1 MLQQNITIM
10 RILLYS
16 FLFTSFVSANS
27 FLTPMEKQWIGEH
40 KRIKACVERDW
51 APFSYVSTQGK
62 VVGLSKD
69 YTDAIT
75 DSIGLEI
82 EYIPYNHWEDILT
95 DTKLGKCD
103 LLNGLYY
110 TKDRAEYID
119 YTAPYLHMKEYF
131 FTREDDEVVSSM
143 LEIQNKKLSL
153 ALVKGYAVTEWVKK
167 HYPTIKVNEK
177 ETIVEC
183 LYSISTGESD
193 VFIGDSPST
202 RYNMEENFI
211 SGIRMPGINK
221 DRRPRELRMGVKKE
235 YSILANILS
244 KSIEQLSE
252 DKQKIIKEKWMSEI
266 QEKTNWKLIGSIFS
280 IIIFIGMVIIL
291 FNIRLRAKVQ
301 EKTEELNQLNRE
313 LESKVKERTKELS
326 YLNDKLSLAANT
338 DPMTGIYNRRYFFDI
353 SKKILAV
360 SQRKGISICIA
371 MLDIDNFKDINDTY
385 GHDVGDIVIKKSVS
399 IIQKEL
405 REDDT
410 LIRFGGEEF
419 IIMMIDT
426 TLDSTYNLCES
437 IRKNL
442 ENSYL
447 IDKDKKITISIG
459 ISEFQPNDKNID
471 TIVKRADNALYQAKR
486 TGRNRVVIDKS

>member
-1 MLQQNITIM
+1 MN
-10 RILLYS
+10 
-16 FLFTSFVSANS
+16 
-27 FLTPMEKQWIGEH
+27 
-40 KRIKACVERDW
+40 
-51 APFSYVSTQGK
+51 
-62 VVGLSKD
+62 
-69 YTDAIT
+69 
-75 DSIGLEI
+75 
-82 EYIPYNHWEDILT
+82 
-95 DTKLGKCD
+95 
-103 LLNGLYY
+103 
-110 TKDRAEYID
+110 
-119 YTAPYLHMKEYF
+119 
-131 FTREDDEVVSSM
+131 
-143 LEIQNKKLSL
+143 
-153 ALVKGYAVTEWVKK
+153 
-167 HYPTIKVNEK
+167 
-177 ETIVEC
+177 
-183 LYSISTGESD
+183 
-193 VFIGDSPST
+193 
-202 RYNMEENFI
+202 
-211 SGIRMPGINK
+211 
-221 DRRPRELRMGVKKE
+221 
-235 YSILANILS
+235 
-244 KSIEQLSE
+244 
-252 DKQKIIKEKWMSEI
+252 EI

-313 LESKVKERTKELS
+313 LESKVKERTKELRH
-326 YLNDKLSLAANT
+326 LNDKLSLAANT

-353 SKKILAV
+353 SREILAI
-360 SQRKGISICIA
+360 SRRKSISICIA
-371 MLDIDNFKDINDTY
+371 MLDIDKFKDINDTY

-405 REDDT
+405 REDDI

-471 TIVKRADNALYQAKR
+471 TIVKRADNALYKAKR